1 MMHLSKI
8 LFMRTTVNLSEA
20 SIHYLKNEALKQRDS
35 MSGVLEQAIIQ
46 MQSRE
51 VKPANTIKVKLPASG
66 QGGVYS
72 GIDLDDN
79 AALEDAMRG
88 L

>member
-1 MMHLSKI
+1 MHLSKI
-8 LFMRTTVNLSEA
+8 PFMRTTVNLSEA
-20 SIHYLKNEALKQRDS
+20 SIHYLKNEALKQRGS

>member
-8 LFMRTTVNLSEA
+8 SFMRTTVNLSEA

-51 VKPANTIKVKLPASG
+51 VKPANTNKVILPASG
-66 QGGVYS
+66 QGGVYL

>member
-1 MMHLSKI
+1 
-8 LFMRTTVNLSEA
+8 MRTTVNLSKA
-20 SIHYLKNEALKQRDS
+20 SVHYLKNEALKQQDS
-35 MSGVLEQAIIQ
+35 MSGVLEQAIVL
-46 MQSRE
+46 MQSKGLKADNKIE
-51 VKPANTIKVKLPASG
+51 IKLPVSG

>member
-8 LFMRTTVNLSEA
+8 SFMRTTVNLSEA

-46 MQSRE
+46 MQSRDA
-51 VKPANTIKVKLPASG
+51 KPANTIKVKLPASG

>member
-1 MMHLSKI
+1 MP
-8 LFMRTTVNLSEA
+8 FMRTTVNLSAA
-20 SIHYLKNEALKQRDS
+20 SINYLKNEALRQQDS
-35 MSGVLEQAIIQ
+35 MSGVLEQAIIL

-51 VKPANTIKVKLPASG
+51 IKPANSIEFKLPASG

>member
-8 LFMRTTVNLSEA
+8 PFMRTTVNLSEA

-51 VKPANTIKVKLPASG
+51 VNPANTIKVKLPASG

>member
-1 MMHLSKI
+1 MHLSKI
-8 LFMRTTVNLSEA
+8 AFMRTTVNLSEA

-35 MSGVLEQAIIQ
+35 TSGVLEQAIIQ

-79 AALEDAMRG
+79 AALEDAMRV

>member
-1 MMHLSKI
+1 
-8 LFMRTTVNLSEA
+8 MRMTVNLSKA
-20 SIHYLKNEALKQRDS
+20 SVHYLKNEALKQQDS
-35 MSGVLEQAIIQ
+35 MSGVLEQAIVL

-51 VKPANTIKVKLPASG
+51 IKPANTIKVKLPASG

>member
-1 MMHLSKI
+1 M
-8 LFMRTTVNLSEA
+8 SEA
-20 SIHYLKNEALKQRDS
+20 SIHYLKNEALKQQDS
-35 MSGVLEQAIIQ
+35 MSGVLEQAIVL

-51 VKPANTIKVKLPASG
+51 IKPANKIKVKLPASG

-79 AALEDAMRG
+79 AALEDAMG
-88 L
+88 GI

>member
-1 MMHLSKI
+1 
-8 LFMRTTVNLSEA
+8 
-20 SIHYLKNEALKQRDS
+20 
-35 MSGVLEQAIIQ
+35 MSGVLEQAIIL

-51 VKPANTIKVKLPASG
+51 IKPANSIEFKLPASG

>member
-1 MMHLSKI
+1 
-8 LFMRTTVNLSEA
+8 
-20 SIHYLKNEALKQRDS
+20 

-46 MQSRE
+46 MQSRDA
-51 VKPANTIKVKLPASG
+51 KPANTIKVKLPASG

>member
-1 MMHLSKI
+1 MP
-8 LFMRTTVNLSEA
+8 FMRTTVNLSEA
-20 SIHYLKNEALKQRDS
+20 SINYLKNEALRQQDS
-35 MSGVLEQAIIQ
+35 MSGVLEQAIIL

-51 VKPANTIKVKLPASG
+51 IKPANTIKVKLPASG

>member
-1 MMHLSKI
+1 MHLSKI
-8 LFMRTTVNLSEA
+8 PFMRTTVNLSEA

-46 MQSRE
+46 MQSRDA
-51 VKPANTIKVKLPASG
+51 KPANTIKVKLPASG

>member
-1 MMHLSKI
+1 
-8 LFMRTTVNLSEA
+8 MRTTVNLSEA
-20 SIHYLKNEALKQRDS
+20 SIRYLKNEALKQQDS
-35 MSGVLEQAIIQ
+35 MSVVLEQAIVL
-46 MQSRE
+46 MQYRE
-51 VKPANTIKVKLPASG
+51 IKPANTIKVKLPASG

>member
-1 MMHLSKI
+1 
-8 LFMRTTVNLSEA
+8 MRTTVNLSKA
-20 SIHYLKNEALKQRDS
+20 SVHYLKNEALKQQDS

-51 VKPANTIKVKLPASG
+51 VKQANTIKVKLPASG

>member
-1 MMHLSKI
+1 
-8 LFMRTTVNLSEA
+8 
-20 SIHYLKNEALKQRDS
+20 

-51 VKPANTIKVKLPASG
+51 VKTANTIKVKLPASG

>member
-1 MMHLSKI
+1 
-8 LFMRTTVNLSEA
+8 MRTTVNLSEA
-20 SIHYLKNEALKQRDS
+20 SIHYLKNEALKQQDS
-35 MSGVLEQAIIQ
+35 MSGVLEQAIIL
-46 MQSRE
+46 MQSIE
-51 VKPANTIKVKLPASG
+51 IKPANTIKVNLPASG
-66 QGGVYS
+66 RGGVYS

>member
-8 LFMRTTVNLSEA
+8 SFMRTTVNLSEA
-20 SIHYLKNEALKQRDS
+20 SIHYLKNEALKQQDS